1 MKSGLVYG
9 IPNGCTEIML
19 VRRIRLPQTV
29 SQKDLEQLKLEI
41 ESILGFKIVAIEVE

>member
-29 SQKDLEQLKLEI
+29 SQKDLEQLKLDI
-41 ESILGFKIVAIEVE
+41 ESILGFKIVAIKME